1 MEGDDMGDLLY
12 LYGLIP
18 TNEATHPL
26 PSVKGFDG
34 EHEIFMLPN
43 EDVTAI
49 VCHLDHAAYSE
60 ETISDKINNDME
72 WLQEK
77 AFHHHETVQ
86 QLAKQYTIV
95 PLKFC
100 TLYKNEESLRE
111 TVDKN
116 KTKLS
121 ETFAL
126 LDGNEE
132 WNLKIYCDDEQ
143 IKQQVS
149 ENNPVIK
156 AKRDEISALP
166 RGRQFFEKKK
176 MDELINQE
184 LEAEKNRFCENIH
197 EKLSSVSLFGSIKK
211 TWGKDVTGRKE
222 KMAWNSVFL
231 LPKANVEQF
240 LNNVE
245 QYEGDFEE
253 AGWKFEVSGPW
264 PPYHFS
270 SFS

>member
-1 MEGDDMGDLLY
+1 MQ
-12 LYGLIP
+12 
-18 TNEATHPL
+18 
-26 PSVKGFDG
+26 
-34 EHEIFMLPN
+34 
-43 EDVTAI
+43 DVTAI
-49 VCHLDHAAYSE
+49 VCHLDPTTYSE

-100 TLYKNEESLRE
+100 TLYKNEESLRA
-111 TVDKN
+111 TVEKN
-116 KTKLS
+116 RTKLK
-121 ETFAL
+121 ETFDL

-149 ENNPVIK
+149 ESNPVIK

-184 LEAEKNRFCENIH
+184 LEDEKNRFCENIH
-197 EKLSSVSLFGSIKK
+197 EKLERRFPL
-211 TWGKDVTGRKE
+211 RK
-222 KMAWNSVFL
+222 
-231 LPKANVEQF
+231 
-240 LNNVE
+240 
-245 QYEGDFEE
+245 Y
-253 AGWKFEVSGPW
+253 
-264 PPYHFS
+264 
-270 SFS
+270 